1 MNRSHAR
8 TSRRGPA
15 GFTLVELL
23 VVIAIIAVLIGLLLP
38 AVQSAREAARRISC
52 QNNMKQLGLAAH
64 VFLDSNSRF
73 PAGVQRRT
81 TTPDW
86 SPSIGDT
93 TFPFPVV
100 NPDSPD
106 WIWSTLILPQLE
118 QAGLYASLNP
128 AGRTMAQAFGDAVAV
143 DLMKTPLP
151 AYRCP
156 SDTGGPQNEDRK
168 FPAAG
173 APAGGH
179 ALGRSNYV
187 GNGGDNGDTGIFH
200 LNSKVKPGDVSDGLS
215 NTLLIGER
223 ASLRP
228 SQTAQPYAAV
238 WAGRG
243 GDAWGNST
251 GDPAY
256 RGYSAYKINTGVSDT
271 GVVWPDQGFGSN
283 HPGGTMFAMGDGS
296 VRFIREDIEWTPLDR
311 ATRSP
316 VQQMGTYNKLAHRA
330 DGLPV
335 GSGF

>member
-1 MNRSHAR
+1 MNASSLGSAR
-8 TSRRGPA
+8 RRLK

-64 VFLDSNSRF
+64 VFLDANSRF

-81 TTPDW
+81 DPPDW
-86 SPSIGDT
+86 APAIGET
-93 TFPFPVV
+93 RFPFPVV
-100 NPDSPD
+100 TPESSD

-128 AGRTMAQAFGDAVAV
+128 AGRTMGQAFADPVAV
-143 DLMKTPLP
+143 ELMKTPL
-151 AYRCP
+151 ATFRCP
-156 SDTGGPQNEDRK
+156 SDTGGPQNQDRRY
-168 FPAAG
+168 PAPG

-200 LNSKVKPGDVSDGLS
+200 LNSKVKPGDISDGMS
-215 NTLLIGER
+215 NTLLFGER

-228 SQTAQPYAAV
+228 NQQEQPYASV
-238 WAGRG
+238 WAGKG
-243 GDAWGNST
+243 NDAWGNLT
-251 GDPAY
+251 GDPVY

-271 GVVWPDQGFGSN
+271 GVIWPDQGFGSN
-283 HPGGTMFAMGDGS
+283 HPGGSMFAMGDGS
-296 VRFIREDIEWTPLDR
+296 VRFIREDIDWTPLNR
-311 ATRSP
+311 ADRSP
-316 VQQMGTYNKLAHRA
+316 PLPMGTYNKLAHRA
-330 DGLPV
+330 DGLPL
-335 GSGF
+335 GGDF